1 MEKFQSEKYT
11 EKQSEKFEKIIK
23 ENGLTDEDPDNF
35 VFHVKNTETKEEKI
49 IRLSKKEKVD
59 VKINEKRLTCVDIE
73 DAVKATKEFPD
84 LPLKEALLK
93 FNFKN
98 SDNTVKY
105 PEIYK

>member
-1 MEKFQSEKYT
+1 MEKFQNEKYT

-23 ENGLTDEDPDNF
+23 ENGLTDEDPDYF
-35 VFHVKNTETKEEKI
+35 VFHVKNAETKEEKT

-59 VKINEKRLTCVDIE
+59 VKINKNRLTRIDIE
-73 DAVKATKEFPD
+73 DAVRATKEFPD

-93 FNFKN
+93 LNLKN
-98 SDNTVKY
+98 SDNTIKY